1 MALKLDS
8 FAQSIV
14 ADSGNSVLL
23 SDERA
28 DSFKLGG
35 KTPSVVVSPADHDA
49 LCRVL
54 SRANEAD
61 LAVFP
66 WGGGTGRGTGYTPD
80 RYDVALS
87 LERMSKGVE
96 FLKDDLTAVVE
107 AGMSVEDLNRLTDAE
122 GQTAGLDPPHPGTS
136 TVGGTVIADR
146 SGPMRVRWGKAR
158 DRVMRMKV
166 VLADGATHT
175 YGALV
180 VKNVTGYDMNR
191 LLSGSWGTLAVVTEL
206 AIRLYKA
213 PEHVGARAAGFAST
227 DAAFKAARAL
237 MASPLM
243 PIWAEVLDNL
253 RIAAL
258 ASDNGIGLPGP
269 VSFVASF
276 GDFEEGLNDQ
286 LARFEEILTK
296 EGADDILRLEDEE
309 TVRLGRVLA
318 DPPGGEFSDSE
329 TLAFRASGRLD
340 QLPRFAKA
348 ARRAAESGKYRCAIS
363 SHAGSGV
370 LRCWL
375 APEDEGSS
383 PFEAW
388 RVFSSLCREGRDEA
402 QARSV
407 HLRMDS
413 GPDSLKEQISLWGE
427 DALEPAALQVMRNI
441 KKTYDPKG
449 TLSPGRFVGRM

>member
-1 MALKLDS
+1 MALTLDS
-8 FAQSIV
+8 FAQSV
-14 ADSGNSVLL
+14 ETDVGDSALL

-28 DSFKLGG
+28 ESFKLGG
-35 KTPSVVVSPADHDA
+35 KAPSVVASPADHEA

-54 SRANEAD
+54 SRANEAG

-66 WGGGTGRGTGYTPD
+66 WGGGTGRGTGYAPEK
-80 RYDVALS
+80 YDVALS
-87 LERMSKGVE
+87 LERMSKAVE

-107 AGMSVEDLNRLTDAE
+107 AGMSVEGLNMLSGAE
-122 GQTAGLDPPHPGTS
+122 GQTAGLDPPHPEIS
-136 TVGGTVIADR
+136 SVGGTIIAER
-146 SGPMRVRWGKAR
+146 SGPMRVRWGRAR

-166 VLADGATHT
+166 ALADGATHT

-213 PEHVGARAAGFAST
+213 PEHIGARAACFGSA

-243 PIWAEVLDNL
+243 PVWAEVLNDA
-253 RIAAL
+253 RIASL
-258 ASDNGIGLPGP
+258 ATGRGIDLPGP
-269 VSFVASF
+269 VILVASF
-276 GDFEEGLNDQ
+276 GDFEEGLKDQ
-286 LARFEEILTK
+286 LARFEEILAK
-296 EGADDILRLEDEE
+296 EGGGEIVRLDDEQ
-309 TVRLGRVLA
+309 TARLGRALA
-318 DPPGGEFSDSE
+318 DPPGGDFSAPAA
-329 TLAFRASGRLD
+329 LALRASGRLD
-340 QLPRFAKA
+340 QLPRFAEA
-348 ARRAAESGKYRCAIS
+348 TSCAAEAGKYRYATS
-363 SHAGSGV
+363 AHAGSGV

-375 APEDEGSS
+375 EPEDAESS
-383 PFEAW
+383 GLEAW
-388 RVFSSLCREGRDEA
+388 RAFSSLCREGRDAKE
-402 QARSV
+402 ARSV

-413 GPDSLKEQISLWGE
+413 GPDSVREQISVWGE

-449 TLSPGRFVGRM
+449 ILSPGRFVGRM

>member
-1 MALKLDS
+1 VANKLDS
-8 FAQSIV
+8 FARSLE
-14 ADSGNSVLL
+14 ADSGDAVSL
-23 SDERA
+23 SDGRVA
-28 DSFKLGG
+28 SFRLSGM
-35 KTPSVVVSPADHDA
+35 TPSVVVSPADHEA

-54 SRANEAD
+54 TRANEAG

-66 WGGGTGRGTGYTPD
+66 WGGGTGRGTGYAPF

-87 LERMSKGVE
+87 LERMSKVVE
-96 FLKDDLTAVVE
+96 FLKDDLTAVVQ
-107 AGMSVEDLNRLTDAE
+107 AGMSVEDLNRLTGAE

-136 TVGGTVIADR
+136 TVGGTIIADR

-166 VLADGATHT
+166 VLANGETHT

-213 PEHVGARAAGFAST
+213 PDRIEARAASFSST
-227 DAAFKAARAL
+227 DAAFKAVRAL

-243 PIWAEVLDNL
+243 PVWVEVVDAA

-258 ASDNGIGLPGP
+258 APECGGALPGP
-269 VSFVASF
+269 VSLVASF

-286 LARFEEILTK
+286 LARFEEILAK
-296 EGADDILRLEDEE
+296 KGGDDILRFDDKQ
-309 TVRLGRVLA
+309 TARLGRALA

-329 TLAFRASGRLD
+329 ALAFRASGRLD
-340 QLPRFAKA
+340 QLPRFAEA
-348 ARRAAESGKYRCAIS
+348 ARRAAWAGKYRLAIS
-363 SHAGSGV
+363 VHAGSGV

-375 APEDEGSS
+375 APEDEESS
-383 PFEAW
+383 PIEAW
-388 RVFSSLCREGRDEA
+388 RVFSSFCREGRDEA

-407 HLRMDS
+407 HLRLDS
-413 GPDSLKEQISLWGE
+413 GPDTLKEVILLWGE
-427 DALEPAALQVMRNI
+427 DALENAVLKMMSNI
-441 KKTYDPKG
+441 KNTYDPKG
-449 TLSPGRFVGRM
+449 TLSRGRFVNRL